1 MIAINTTAIALIQK
15 NPNWKEDNQSL
26 IFFVEQASEIEEFIL
41 NKGDKSTEELI
52 SCKDYLKSYK
62 LIAEVMVD
70 KSEHKFKHD
79 ILEFSLNQQVYKA
92 LEKLVNY
99 FIKLSYDG
107 GWSYRLCFD
116 NLLPADQLIEVF
128 NIDIN
133 SKDITFSKSTFKETR
148 DIIVK
153 GHIETILKDI
163 SKSYNSDMENDLIEI
178 QKIIYK
184 YDLADLFEKEMNR
197 IKNVDIEYE
206 ILERQNALKEDS
218 RKPILE
224 SAWEIEK
231 YLEKHP
237 NIKYLVGKPI
247 KDVISKLVN
256 TCLWYSKTASIDMKY
271 KDFHDLSADRTFRND
286 VFYYALSFYP
296 NSKIFKEQNGIK
308 NMSIMGHTVTEE
320 MLEVLYSYALTI
332 ALNALDIRAMYCAYS
347 GNVTGA
353 NLITKLD
360 KKIFTYLGRDGGYNW
375 YTDFFKVKAYRA
387 TALHCLQVAYNDEY
401 HSLELNQ
408 ACLEA
413 VKIATEEC
421 PELSLEC
428 FGLNEEIVEL
438 VKSEKIT
445 AKEAFKP
452 ATNIKLFEDEVMA
465 KVHLIKPKT
474 QGDKKL
480 KSSSKLD
487 NFENTLSGMLS
498 KFSKLK
504 QILA

>member
-26 IFFVEQASEIEEFIL
+26 IFFIEQASEIEEFVL
-41 NKGDKSTEELI
+41 NKDDKSTEELI
-52 SCKDYLKSYK
+52 NCKDYLKSYK
-62 LIAEVMVD
+62 LIAEVMLD

-79 ILEFSLNQQVYKA
+79 VLEFSLNQQIHKA

-99 FIKLSYDG
+99 FIKISNRG
-107 GWSYRLCFD
+107 SSYRICFD
-116 NLLPADQLIEVF
+116 KLQPADKLIKVF
-128 NIDIN
+128 NIDLN
-133 SKDITFSKSTFKETR
+133 SKDITFYKSTFEEMR
-148 DIIVK
+148 DYIVK
-153 GHIETILKDI
+153 GYIETNLKNI
-163 SKSYNSDMENDLIEI
+163 SKSYNSDMEDELIEI
-178 QKIIYK
+178 QKIIYE
-184 YDLADLFEKEMNR
+184 YNLADLFEKEVNR
-197 IKNVDIEYE
+197 IKNIDIEYE
-206 ILERQNALKEDS
+206 MLERQNALKEDS
-218 RKPILE
+218 RRPILE

-237 NIKYLVGKPI
+237 NIKYLGDKPI
-247 KDVISKLVN
+247 ADVVSKLVT
-256 TCLWYSKTASIDMKY
+256 TCLWYSKAVSIDMKY
-271 KDFHDLSADRTFRND
+271 KDFHDLSTDRAFRNNT
-286 VFYYALSFYP
+286 FYHALSFYP
-296 NSKIFKEQNGIK
+296 NSKIFKEQNGIR
-308 NMSIMGHTVTEE
+308 NMSLMGHTVTEE

-332 ALNALDIRAMYCAYS
+332 SLNALDISAMCS
-347 GNVTGA
+347 GD

-387 TALHCLQVAYNDEY
+387 TALHCLQVAYNDED

-421 PELSLEC
+421 PDLSLES
-428 FGLNEEIVEL
+428 FGLNEEIVES
-438 VKSEKIT
+438 VKSEKLT

-465 KVHLIKPKT
+465 KVHLIEPKT

>member
-15 NPNWKEDNQSL
+15 NPNWTKDNQSL
-26 IFFVEQASEIEEFIL
+26 MFFVEQASEIEDFIL
-41 NKGDKSTEELI
+41 NKDDKSTEELVN
-52 SCKDYLKSYK
+52 CKDYLKSYK
-62 LIAEVMVD
+62 SIAEVMKD

-79 ILEFSLNQQVYKA
+79 VLEFSLNQQIHKA
-92 LEKLVNY
+92 LEKLVYY
-99 FIKLSYDG
+99 FIKVSHDG

-116 NLLPADQLIEVF
+116 KLQPADKLIEVF

-148 DIIVK
+148 DFVVK
-153 GHIETILKDI
+153 GYIETSLKEI
-163 SKSYNSDMENDLIEI
+163 SKNYNSDMENDLIEI
-178 QKIIYK
+178 QKIIDK
-184 YDLADLFEKEMNR
+184 YDLAELFENEVKR

-218 RKPILE
+218 RRSILE
-224 SAWEIEK
+224 SAWEIEQ

-237 NIKYLVGKPI
+237 NIKYLGDKPVE
-247 KDVISKLVN
+247 DVISKLVT
-256 TCLWYSKTASIDMKY
+256 TCLWYSKTASKGMEH

-296 NSKIFKEQNGIK
+296 NSKIFKEKNGIS
-308 NMSIMGHTVTEE
+308 NMSIMGRTVTEE

-347 GNVTGA
+347 ENITGA

-387 TALHCLQVAYNDEY
+387 TALHCLQVAYNDED

-421 PELSLEC
+421 PELSLES
-428 FGLNEEIVEL
+428 FGLEEEIVEL
-438 VKSEKIT
+438 VKSEKLT

-480 KSSSKLD
+480 KSSSR
-487 NFENTLSGMLS
+487 MLS
-498 KFSKLK
+498 KFNNLVTNCFR
-504 QILA
+504 